1 MQPITWTPEYEVGLE
16 EVDSQHRSIIE
27 KINALSSGD
36 GTEQNDSVALRL
48 LEELSDYVR
57 HHFKTEEAL
66 MVRGGCDHDF
76 EVRHR
81 SEHAYYRGVLR
92 DFMNDYIDGRSR
104 ITSSFLEYL
113 VHWLLHHIVSTDRE
127 MVAHLKSV
135 HPDHPERVS
144 ARSLQTIASE
154 LSAAERQL
162 LFELHHANTQ
172 LEERVG
178 GYEKEIAELRTQL
191 EYMQQ
196 RMATLVAGREKE
208 MDNLP

>member
-1 MQPITWTPEYEVGLE
+1 MQPIAWTTEYEVGLD
-16 EVDSQHRSIIE
+16 EVDLQHRSIID
-27 KINALSSGD
+27 KINALSAGD
-36 GTEQNDSVALRL
+36 GPAHSDSAALRL

-127 MVAHLKSV
+127 MVAHLQSV

-144 ARSLQTIASE
+144 VRSLQTIASE

-162 LFELHHANTQ
+162 LFELHHANSQ

-178 GYEKEIAELRTQL
+178 GYEKEIAELRAQL
-191 EYMQQ
+191 EHTQQ
-196 RMATLVAGREKE
+196 RMDALVAAREK
-208 MDNLP
+208 

>member
-1 MQPITWTPEYEVGLE
+1 MQPIAWTTEYEIGLD
-16 EVDSQHRSIIE
+16 EVDSQHRSIID
-27 KINALSSGD
+27 KINALSGKSGQEV
-36 GTEQNDSVALRL
+36 GDSAALRL

-127 MVAHLKSV
+127 MVVHLQAV

-144 ARSLQTIASE
+144 ARSMQTIASE

-162 LFELHHANTQ
+162 LFELHHANAQ

-178 GYEKEIAELRTQL
+178 GYEKEVAELRAQL
-191 EYMQQ
+191 ADAHQ
-196 RMATLVAGREKE
+196 RIDAVLAERGK
-208 MDNLP
+208 